1 MFIGSA
7 DMMHRNL
14 DRRVET
20 LVKLVQTDH
29 IKDLKDILDLAMSEK
44 VATWILDSE
53 GQWQRRAKGLDG
65 TPLPDMQDEL
75 MELTLNKKRIR

>member
-1 MFIGSA
+1 
-7 DMMHRNL
+7 MHRNL

-44 VATWILDSE
+44 VATWTLDKAGKWE
-53 GQWQRRAKGLDG
+53 RRSVDDQGN
-65 TPLPDMQDEL
+65 PLPDMQDEL
-75 MELTLNKKRIR
+75 MQLTLNKKRIR